1 MPRSTRA
8 SVAAVP
14 SPPVTK
20 TTAAAGK
27 AVAAKKKK
35 KKTRPAAAT
44 TTTTSTTTT
53 TTTVAAQQEEK
64 KNVATTSNKKKKRKS
79 SATPSTQSVYDMVG
93 QPRVYTQA
101 EVTAMSPEELTAA
114 INREAVRLLH
124 SKEGVSAT
132 IIPFTGDRLRNNPF
146 ATALLANV
154 PDDRYKPDNVWRV
167 KANGEIEF
175 AEWLWRVGTAP
186 AMNRFAH
193 NYSSTKK
200 PSDPEFPIEAFAEQ
214 RRRVRNRGHKR
225 KGHDREREAKK

>member
-14 SPPVTK
+14 SPPVAR
-20 TTAAAGK
+20 TTTAAGK

-35 KKTRPAAAT
+35 KKTRTAAAT
-44 TTTTSTTTT
+44 TS
-53 TTTVAAQQEEK
+53 TTVATQQEDK
-64 KNVATTSNKKKKRKS
+64 KNIATASTKKKKKRKS

-93 QPRVYTQA
+93 QSRVYTQA

-124 SKEGVSAT
+124 SEEGVSAT
-132 IIPFTGDRLRNNPF
+132 IIPFTGDRLKNNPF
-146 ATALLANV
+146 ATALLADV

-225 KGHDREREAKK
+225 KGHDRERDAKK